1 MREKYVYF
9 QKNAAASVSFTPA
22 GSDDITVTAVDKT
35 AKGNLVSIQVRHDDA
50 AGTVTVTDKA
60 IVIGVG
66 GGADKGADDVLTAF
80 NGSADATALA
90 SMSVTGTDHVGGT
103 YDSGQLYL
111 SGGEAGYSFPLSS
124 FAGMH
129 PTDDDDLVLYFKSM
143 KNFDGTT
150 SRANEVVKSDSIKLK
165 LTDDNSVREAMDDIC
180 KAFTSSKARPFDIV
194 IGDDRG
200 DDPQKVSSYISD
212 VEAITIADANS

>member
-9 QKNAAASVSFTPA
+9 QKNAAATAAIGELTF
-22 GSDDITVTAVDKT
+22 TAVDKS
-35 AKGNLVSIQVRHDDA
+35 AKGNLVSVAIPESGTESQV
-50 AGTVTVTDKA
+50 TVTVSGNDITCA
-60 IVIGVG
+60 IGTSNDMGGDNIVTAIEASAAASALVGV
-66 GGADKGADDVLTAF
+66 VSS
-80 NGSADATALA
+80 GSTHITSAVSQT
-90 SMSVTGTDHVGGT
+90 
-103 YDSGQLYL
+103 YL
-111 SGGEAGYSFPLSS
+111 SGGEAGVSFPLSS

-150 SRANEVVKSDSIKLK
+150 SGANEVVKSDSIKLK
-165 LTDDNSVREAMDDIC
+165 LTDGNSIREAMDDIC

-200 DDPQKVSSYISD
+200 DDIQKVSSYISD
-212 VEAITIADANS
+212 VEAITIASANS